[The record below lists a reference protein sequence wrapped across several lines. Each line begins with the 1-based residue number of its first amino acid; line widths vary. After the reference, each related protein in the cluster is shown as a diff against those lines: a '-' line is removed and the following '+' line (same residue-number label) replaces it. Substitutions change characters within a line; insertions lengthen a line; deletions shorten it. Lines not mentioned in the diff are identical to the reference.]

1 MKSNYKNYTISAINY
16 LDFYDNLLI
25 FKYRHTNSLQIVI
38 KIYNNFYDKN
48 FLISELIN
56 KANSRLLCFFIERKK
71 KWCEFKLSYH
81 SCELIRASII
91 LSFYNFVT
99 VVVRKSDIREC

>member
-1 MKSNYKNYTISAINY
+1 VRPLFRICITKLLRKLSELDWKSQVFKLKSNYKNYTISAINY

-48 FLISELIN
+48 FLIPELIN
-56 KANSRLLCFFIERKK
+56 KANSRLLSFFIERKK
-71 KWCEFKLSYH
+71 
-81 SCELIRASII
+81 
-91 LSFYNFVT
+91 N
-99 VVVRKSDIREC
+99 